1 MNVALRERI
10 GYAPPYFHPRH
21 ARGVGN
27 VVARLTVDTLGR
39 AEPGSMFILSSNN
52 PELSA
57 TLCLDIPEQTYRP
70 SQVGGTKRRTRG
82 NLVFTFQNAS
92 GP

>member
-70 SQVGGTKRRTRG
+70 SQVGGTKRRTRW
-82 NLVFTFQNAS
+82 NLVFTLQNAT
-92 GP
+92 GH